1 LLSIFF
7 WYIST
12 RVRILF
18 ISVSG
23 GAMKKWSFFACA
35 ILSILLFIIPG
46 TVFAAK
52 FELAAGIWNQDPSGD
67 FSYKGDSLNV
77 KDDLGFGEETRFLGR
92 AKIEILLG
100 LPNVYLMV
108 TPMKFDG
115 AGSKNQQFIF
125 NNKTFQANIP
135 FTSSLQFDQYDI
147 VLYYG
152 LPFLKIATAG
162 VFNIDLGIGAKII
175 DSKAAIDQP
184 DTGLSESK
192 SLTIG
197 VPTVYVGAQA
207 NPVKLIG
214 FEAEGKAGIYNSS
227 HYYDLIGRLKIRPV
241 GPLFIA
247 GGYRYEEVKLD
258 ASGVKGKVTV
268 KGPFVEAGL
277 EF

>member
-1 LLSIFF
+1 
-7 WYIST
+7 
-12 RVRILF
+12 VRIVF

-23 GAMKKWSFFACA
+23 GPMKKLSFFACA
-35 ILSILLFIIPG
+35 ILSILLFVIPG
-46 TVFAAK
+46 RVLAAK
-52 FELAAGIWNQDPSGD
+52 FELAAGIWSQNPSGD

-77 KDDLGFGEETRFLGR
+77 KDDLGFGEETKFLGR

-100 LPNVYLMV
+100 LPSLYLMV

-115 AGSKNQQFIF
+115 AESINEQFIF
-125 NNKTFQANIP
+125 NNETFQANIP
-135 FTSSLQFDQYDI
+135 FTSSLQFDQYD
-147 VLYYG
+147 VALYYG
-152 LPFLKIATAG
+152 LPFLKMATAG

-175 DSKAAIDQP
+175 DSKAVIDQP
-184 DTGLSESK
+184 DTGVSGSK

-197 VPTVYVGAQA
+197 VPTVYVGVQA
-207 NPVKLIG
+207 NPVKLLG
-214 FEAEGKAGIYNSS
+214 FEAEGRAGIYNSN

-258 ASGVKGKVTV
+258 ASGVKGKVTF

>member
-1 LLSIFF
+1 MR
-7 WYIST
+7 T
-12 RVRILF
+12 AF
-18 ISVSG
+18 ISLCG
-23 GAMKKWSFFACA
+23 GPMKKWSFFACA
-35 ILSILLFIIPG
+35 ILAALLFIIPE

-52 FELAAGIWNQDPSGD
+52 FELAAGIWSQDPSGD

-77 KDDLGFGEETRFLGR
+77 KDDLGFGKETKFLGR
-92 AKIEILLG
+92 AKIEILLA
-100 LPNVYLMV
+100 LPNLYFMV
-108 TPMKFDG
+108 TPMKFNG
-115 AGSKNQQFIF
+115 SESKNEQFIF
-125 NNKTFQANIP
+125 NNETFQANVP

-147 VLYYG
+147 ALYYG
-152 LPFLKIATAG
+152 LPFLKTATAG

-175 DSKAAIDQP
+175 DSKAFIDQP
-184 DTGLSESK
+184 DTGVSESK

-207 NPVKLIG
+207 NPFKLIG
-214 FEAEGKAGIYNSS
+214 FEAEGRAGIYNSN

-258 ASGVKGKVTV
+258 ASDVKGKVTF